1 MRTEL
6 NVTSRVTQH
15 QYKEVMKSITLE
27 TSLQTLHFVTTPTPG
42 YIVAVLEVK
51 GMMPT
56 GKPGETQDYFEVRSG
71 GGIGIKD
78 ALAQLHYQVYEFEK
92 EAYFM
97 QPVENDSTGESTK
110 WLLNLLKEIRE
121 DLHNM
126 LFPKGN
132 EKQAVVDTQPTA

>member
-1 MRTEL
+1 M
-6 NVTSRVTQH
+6 N
-15 QYKEVMKSITLE
+15 SITLE
-27 TSLQTLHFVTTPTPG
+27 TSLQTLHFVTTPVPG
-42 YIVAVLEVK
+42 YIVAVLEIK

-78 ALAQLHYQVYEFEK
+78 AQLHYQVYEFEK

-97 QPVENDSTGESTK
+97 QPVENDSTGESTQ

-121 DLHNM
+121 DLHSM

-132 EKQAVVDTQPTA
+132 AKQSVVDTQPTA